1 MIYAANLIHPGMR
14 LREWFDA
21 GKKAAAERDA
31 RRSTYVRTLNE
42 LEGTS
47 DRDLADIGISRLSIK
62 EVAYETAYGNQR
74 PSRFVG
80 AQ

>member
-1 MIYAANLIHPGMR
+1 MIYAANPIHPGMR

-31 RRSTYVRTLNE
+31 RRGTYVRTLNE